1 MWTMLLKVRTEP
13 IELIALRHLD
23 RRMELSSQ
31 DKFQLWTMEK
41 GFAGEVLFDRM
52 TEDLA
57 EERYII
63 DDLLLKVNNSFFQL
77 DKVII
82 AQEGV
87 YLIDVKFHEGDYYLE
102 GDKLYSVR
110 NSREYKNPIIQLT
123 RSETLFRQ
131 LLQNLKMNHLVR
143 SSVIFNNPEFTLY
156 HAPMDQPIILPTQ
169 INRFLNELNSTPSK
183 LDESH
188 KKLAQS
194 LLSLHQ
200 IKNPFATLPE
210 YQYDQL
216 EKGMHCRQCGSLNTK
231 VDNYDLVCG
240 KCDTQE
246 KIEKAIVRHIKE
258 IKLLF
263 PEKKITSQIVYE
275 WCNGK
280 VSRRKVLRVLKRNY
294 VTVGKTSDTYYK

>member
-1 MWTMLLKVRTEP
+1 MLLKARTEP
-13 IELIALRHLD
+13 MELIALRHLN

-31 DKFQLWTMEK
+31 EKFQLWTMEK
-41 GFAGEVLFDRM
+41 GFIGEVLFDKM
-52 TEDLA
+52 TENLA

-82 AQEGV
+82 AQDGI
-87 YLIDVKFHEGDYYLE
+87 YLIDVKYHEGDYYLE

-110 NSREYKNPIIQLT
+110 SSREYKNPVIQLT

-143 SSVIFNNPEFTLY
+143 ASVIFNNPEFTLY

-169 INRFLNELNSTPSK
+169 VNRFLKDLNITPSK

-188 KKLAQS
+188 KKLAQA
-194 LLSLHQ
+194 LLSMHQ
-200 IKNPFATLPE
+200 VKNPFATLPD

-216 EKGMHCRQCGSLNTK
+216 KKGMHCSECGSLNTEIG
-231 VDNYDLVCG
+231 DYDLVCG
-240 KCDTQE
+240 KCGLHE
-246 KIEKAIVRHIKE
+246 RVEKAIVRHIEE
-258 IKLLF
+258 IKVLF
-263 PEKKITSQIVYE
+263 PGKKITTQTVYD

-280 VSRRKVLRVLKRNY
+280 VSRRTFLRVLKKHY
-294 VTVGKTSDTYYK
+294 VLVGRTSDTYYE

>member
-1 MWTMLLKVRTEP
+1 MLLKARTEP
-13 IELIALRHLD
+13 MELIALRHLN

-31 DKFQLWTMEK
+31 DKFQLWAMEK
-41 GFAGEVLFDRM
+41 GFTGEVLFDRM
-52 TEDLA
+52 TETLA

-63 DDLLLKVNNSFFQL
+63 DDLLLKVNNSYFQL

-82 AQEGV
+82 SQDGI
-87 YLIDVKFHEGDYYLE
+87 YLIDVKYHEGDYYLE

-110 NSREYKNPIIQLT
+110 SNREYKNPIIQLT

-143 SSVIFNNPEFTLY
+143 ASVIFNNPEFTLY

-169 INRFLNELNSTPSK
+169 INRFLKELNCTPSK

-188 KKLAQS
+188 KKLAQT
-194 LLSLHQ
+194 LLSMHQ
-200 IKNPFATLPE
+200 VKNPFGTLPE

-216 EKGMHCRQCGSLNTK
+216 EKGMHCRECGSLNTEIN
-231 VDNYDLVCG
+231 DYDLVCG
-240 KCDTQE
+240 KCGTRE
-246 KIEKAIVRHIKE
+246 RIEKAIVRHIEE
-258 IKLLF
+258 IKVLF
-263 PEKKITSQIVYE
+263 PEKKIKTQTVYE

-280 VSRRKVLRVLKRNY
+280 VSRRTFLRVLKKNY
-294 VTVGKTSDTYYK
+294 TVVGRTSDTYYE

>member
-1 MWTMLLKVRTEP
+1 M
-13 IELIALRHLD
+13 ELIALRHLN

-31 DKFQLWTMEK
+31 DKFQLWAMEK
-41 GFAGEVLFDRM
+41 GFTGEVLFDRM
-52 TEDLA
+52 TETLA

-63 DDLLLKVNNSFFQL
+63 DDLLLKVNNSYFQL

-82 AQEGV
+82 SQDGI
-87 YLIDVKFHEGDYYLE
+87 YLIDVKYHEGDYYLE

-110 NSREYKNPIIQLT
+110 SNREYKNPIIQLT

-143 SSVIFNNPEFTLY
+143 ASVIFNNPEFTLY

-169 INRFLNELNSTPSK
+169 INRFLKELNCTPSK

-188 KKLAQS
+188 KKLAQT
-194 LLSLHQ
+194 LLSMHQ
-200 IKNPFATLPE
+200 VKNPFGTLPE

-216 EKGMHCRQCGSLNTK
+216 EKGMHCRECGSLNTEIN
-231 VDNYDLVCG
+231 DYDLVCG
-240 KCDTQE
+240 KCGTRE
-246 KIEKAIVRHIKE
+246 RIEKAIVRHIEE
-258 IKLLF
+258 IKVLF
-263 PEKKITSQIVYE
+263 PEKKIKTQTVYE

-280 VSRRKVLRVLKRNY
+280 VSRRTFLRVLKKNY
-294 VTVGKTSDTYYK
+294 TVVGRTSDTYYE